1 MAKQIYN
8 FEVFANR
15 KDQLRRIRRKQR
27 RREWER
33 RIFLIVLALFV
44 VLVLYMLNNSRC
56 EYYIYKE
63 ETETENNAN
72 VRYEEF
78 ADGYIKYSEN
88 GIEYQ
93 KNFGVAEWNIPLSVK
108 NPFLIKAE
116 PYVLL
121 ADKGGNTLWLFDK
134 KGKTGEITVRY
145 PVVQADVSDQG
156 IVEVILQGA
165 GSSYIQVYDKEG
177 TLIADMKS
185 SVDETGYP
193 VTAAISPDGAR
204 LAVSYYSVE
213 GMTTKST
220 VAFYDFS
227 QQLRTDDVSLM
238 GGFDYEDT
246 IIARLKFMDDNTV
259 AAFGDTT
266 TYYYN
271 IAREPQVKK
280 EEVFDQEI
288 QSIFFG
294 KGYIGYVLDNSENA
308 DEGRYRLCLYNQSGA
323 KKLDMSLDMNYETI
337 TMKKKEIIAVRDNE
351 LTIINTGGKILFQG
365 KLDGSFIEE
374 VIPVG
379 GWRTYQ
385 IVFRDKIAKMQLR
398 FWGEDGQDE
407 KNETDQENIQEESQ

>member
-44 VLVLYMLNNSRC
+44 VLILYMLNNSRC

-72 VRYEEF
+72 VRYEAF

-93 KNFGVAEWNIPLSVK
+93 KDFGVAEWNIPVSVQ

-121 ADKGGNTLWLFDK
+121 ADKGGNTLRLFDK
-134 KGKTGEITVRY
+134 KGEAGEITVRY
-145 PVVQADVSDQG
+145 PVVQADLSGQG

-165 GSSYIQVYDKEG
+165 DSSYIQVYDKEG

-193 VTAAISPDGAR
+193 VTAAISPDGTK

-213 GMTTKST
+213 GMTAKST

-294 KGYIGYVLDNSENA
+294 KGYIGYVLDNSEHA
-308 DEGRYRLCLYNQSGA
+308 DEGRYRLCLYNHSGA

-337 TMKKKEIIAVRDNE
+337 TMKGKEIIAIRDNE
-351 LTIINTGGKILFQG
+351 LTIMNTGGKILFQG
-365 KLDGSFIEE
+365 ELDGSSIEE

-385 IVFRDKIAKMQLR
+385 VIFRNKIAKMQLR
-398 FWGEDGQDE
+398 FWGQDDQ
-407 KNETDQENIQEESQ
+407 NETEKENVQEESQK

>member
-193 VTAAISPDGAR
+193 VTAAISR
-204 LAVSYYSVE
+204 SIS
-213 GMTTKST
+213 
-220 VAFYDFS
+220 
-227 QQLRTDDVSLM
+227 
-238 GGFDYEDT
+238 
-246 IIARLKFMDDNTV
+246 
-259 AAFGDTT
+259 AAF
-266 TYYYN
+266 
-271 IAREPQVKK
+271 
-280 EEVFDQEI
+280 
-288 QSIFFG
+288 S
-294 KGYIGYVLDNSENA
+294 
-308 DEGRYRLCLYNQSGA
+308 
-323 KKLDMSLDMNYETI
+323 
-337 TMKKKEIIAVRDNE
+337 
-351 LTIINTGGKILFQG
+351 
-365 KLDGSFIEE
+365 
-374 VIPVG
+374 VIMEK
-379 GWRTYQ
+379 WRSY
-385 IVFRDKIAKMQLR
+385 F
-398 FWGEDGQDE
+398 
-407 KNETDQENIQEESQ
+407 S